1 MKPKKTKR
9 ANLENYRTIFLQ
21 IGIILALTAI
31 LASFEWK
38 TKFTFEKLTNDRTVG
53 TDITE
58 LPPITR
64 PEKEKEELI
73 KPPEPISKLEIVKN
87 DFEIKEDPLFLPT
100 DVEWDTP
107 IPEFKKEEEVV
118 DDNEYIKVQFM
129 PRFNGQDA
137 AYFRNYVSENLKF
150 PVSAVESGVTGTV
163 FVSFVIEKDGSV
175 SKVEILR
182 GVHPVL
188 DKAVAE
194 AIQKSP
200 SWEPGIQEGKF
211 VKVRYSIAISFRLE

>member
-1 MKPKKTKR
+1 MKPKKSKQ
-9 ANLENYRTIFLQ
+9 ANLENYRSIFLQ
-21 IGIILALTAI
+21 IGLILALTAI

-53 TDITE
+53 NDITE

-87 DFEIKEDPLFLPT
+87 DIDIKEEPIFLPT
-100 DVEWDTP
+100 DIEWNIP
-107 IPEFKKEEEVV
+107 IPDFKKEEEVV

-150 PVSAVESGVTGTV
+150 PFSAVESGVTGTV

-188 DKAVAE
+188 DKAVVE
-194 AIQKSP
+194 AIQRSP